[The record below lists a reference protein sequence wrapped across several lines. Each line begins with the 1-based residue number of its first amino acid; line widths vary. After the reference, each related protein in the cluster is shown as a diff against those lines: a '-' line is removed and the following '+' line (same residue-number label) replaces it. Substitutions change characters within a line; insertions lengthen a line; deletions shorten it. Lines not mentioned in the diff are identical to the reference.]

1 MMHFDYKVAGGDFTG
16 AGQASSQ
23 LKKVLKQLGVNP
35 VIIKRAVIALY
46 EAEVNIVAHA
56 NKGIIRIHV
65 NSDLV
70 KMELDDEG
78 PGIENIS
85 KAMEKG
91 YSTASEKVR
100 SMGFGAGMG
109 LPNIQ
114 LNADN
119 FNITSTPGI
128 GTHLE
133 IIVQFR

>member
-1 MMHFDYKVAGGDFTG
+1 MMYFDYKVAGGDFTG

-65 NSDLV
+65 TSDSV

-114 LNADN
+114 LNADR

-133 IIVQFR
+133 IIVQLR

>member
-1 MMHFDYKVAGGDFTG
+1 MMHFDFKVTGGDFTG
-16 AGQASSQ
+16 AGQASSR

-35 VIIKRAVIALY
+35 LIIKRAVIALY

-56 NKGIIRIHV
+56 NRGIIRIHV
-65 NSDLV
+65 TSEFV

-78 PGIENIS
+78 PGIKDIS

-114 LNADN
+114 SNADS
-119 FNITSTPGI
+119 FNLSSVPGV

-133 IIVQFR
+133 IIVQFK

>member
-1 MMHFDYKVAGGDFTG
+1 MMNFEYNVAGGDFTG

-23 LKKVLKQLGVNP
+23 LKKVLKKLGVDP
-35 VIIKRAVIALY
+35 LVIKRSVIALY

-56 NKGIIRIHV
+56 CKGVIRIHV
-65 NSDLV
+65 TSGFV

-78 PGIENIS
+78 PGIADIS

-91 YSTASEKVR
+91 YSTASDKVR

-114 LNADN
+114 ANADS
-119 FNITSTPGI
+119 FKIASTPGT

>member
-1 MMHFDYKVAGGDFTG
+1 MMHFDFKVDGGDFAG

-23 LKKVLKQLGVNP
+23 LKKVLKKLGVDP
-35 VIIKRAVIALY
+35 LIIKRAVIALY

-56 NKGIIRIHV
+56 IKGIIRIHIT
-65 NSDLV
+65 SDFV

-78 PGIENIS
+78 PGIEDIS

-91 YSTASEKVR
+91 YSTASESVR

-109 LPNIQ
+109 LANIKS
-114 LNADN
+114 NADR
-119 FNITSTPGI
+119 FNISSQPGV

>member
-1 MMHFDYKVAGGDFTG
+1 MMHFDFKVTGGDFTG
-16 AGQASSQ
+16 AGQASSR

-35 VIIKRAVIALY
+35 LIIKRAVIALY

-65 NSDLV
+65 TSEFV

-78 PGIENIS
+78 PGIKDIS

-114 LNADN
+114 SNAN
-119 FNITSTPGI
+119 SFSLSSVPGV

-133 IIVQFR
+133 IIVQFK

>member
-1 MMHFDYKVAGGDFTG
+1 MMHFDFKVTGGDFTG
-16 AGQASSQ
+16 AGQASSR

-35 VIIKRAVIALY
+35 LIIKRAVIALY

-65 NSDLV
+65 TSEFV
-70 KMELDDEG
+70 KMVLDDEG
-78 PGIENIS
+78 PGIKDIS

-91 YSTASEKVR
+91 FSTASEKVR

-114 LNADN
+114 SNADS
-119 FNITSTPGI
+119 FNLSSTPGI

>member
-1 MMHFDYKVAGGDFTG
+1 MMNFDYKVAGGDFTG

-23 LKKVLKQLGVNP
+23 LKKVLKQLGVDP
-35 VIIKRAVIALY
+35 IIIKRAVIALY

-56 NKGIIRIHV
+56 RKGTIRIQV
-65 NSDLV
+65 TADFV
-70 KMELDDEG
+70 KMLLDDEG
-78 PGIENIS
+78 PGIKDIS

-91 YSTASEKVR
+91 YSTASDKVR

-114 LNADN
+114 LNADI
-119 FNITSTPGI
+119 FKITSTPGE

-133 IIVQFR
+133 IIVQFK

>member
-1 MMHFDYKVAGGDFTG
+1 MMHFDFKVTGGDFTG
-16 AGQASSQ
+16 AGQASSR

-35 VIIKRAVIALY
+35 LIIKRAVIALY

-56 NKGIIRIHV
+56 NRGIIRIHV
-65 NSDLV
+65 TSEFV

-78 PGIENIS
+78 PGIKDIS

-91 YSTASEKVR
+91 FSTASEKVR

-114 LNADN
+114 SNADS
-119 FNITSTPGI
+119 FNLSSVPGV

-133 IIVQFR
+133 IIVQFK

>member
-1 MMHFDYKVAGGDFTG
+1 MMHFDFKVTGGDFTG
-16 AGQASSQ
+16 AGQASSR

-35 VIIKRAVIALY
+35 LIIKRAVIALY

-65 NSDLV
+65 TSDFV
-70 KMELDDEG
+70 KMVLDDEG
-78 PGIENIS
+78 PGIKDIS

-114 LNADN
+114 SNADS
-119 FNITSTPGI
+119 FNLSSVPGA

-133 IIVQFR
+133 IIVQFK

>member
-1 MMHFDYKVAGGDFTG
+1 MMHFDFKVTGGDFTG
-16 AGQASSQ
+16 AGQASSR

-35 VIIKRAVIALY
+35 LIIKRAVIALY

-65 NSDLV
+65 TSEFV
-70 KMELDDEG
+70 KMVLDDEG
-78 PGIENIS
+78 PGIKDIS

-91 YSTASEKVR
+91 FSTASEKVR

-114 LNADN
+114 SNADS
-119 FNITSTPGI
+119 FNLSSVPGV

-133 IIVQFR
+133 IIVQFK

>member
-1 MMHFDYKVAGGDFTG
+1 MMYFDYKVAGGDFTG

-35 VIIKRAVIALY
+35 PIIKRAVIALY

-56 NKGIIRIHV
+56 NKGIIRIHIT
-65 NSDLV
+65 SDFV
-70 KMELDDEG
+70 KIELDDEG
-78 PGIENIS
+78 PGIEDID

-91 YSTASEKVR
+91 FSTASDKVR

-114 LNADN
+114 ANADS
-119 FNITSTPGI
+119 FTITSKQGV

-133 IIVQFR
+133 IIVQLR

>member
-1 MMHFDYKVAGGDFTG
+1 MMHFDFKVTGGDFTG

-23 LKKVLKQLGVNP
+23 LKKVLKQLGVDP
-35 VIIKRAVIALY
+35 LIVKRAVIALY

-56 NKGIIRIHV
+56 NKGTIRIHITT
-65 NSDLV
+65 DIV

-78 PGIENIS
+78 PGIEDIS

-91 YSTASEKVR
+91 YSTASETVR

-114 LNADN
+114 SNADS
-119 FNITSTPGI
+119 FKITSTPGI

>member
-1 MMHFDYKVAGGDFTG
+1 M
-16 AGQASSQ
+16 
-23 LKKVLKQLGVNP
+23 GVDP
-35 VIIKRAVIALY
+35 LIIKRAVIALY

-56 NKGIIRIHV
+56 NKGTIRIHITT
-65 NSDLV
+65 DIV

-91 YSTASEKVR
+91 YSTASETVR

-114 LNADN
+114 ANADS
-119 FNITSTPGI
+119 FKITSTPGK

>member
-16 AGQASSQ
+16 AGLASSQ

-35 VIIKRAVIALY
+35 GIIKRAVIALY

-56 NKGIIRIHV
+56 NKGTIRIHIT
-65 NSDLV
+65 SDLI

-78 PGIENIS
+78 PGIEDIS

-114 LNADN
+114 LNADH

-133 IIVQFR
+133 IIVQLR

>member
-1 MMHFDYKVAGGDFTG
+1 MMNFEFKVNGGDFTG
-16 AGQASSQ
+16 AGNASSQ
-23 LKKVLKQLGVNP
+23 LKKVLKQLGVDP

-56 NKGIIRIHV
+56 RKGIIRIHIA
-65 NSDLV
+65 NDFV
-70 KMELDDEG
+70 KINLDDEG
-78 PGIENIS
+78 PGIEDIG

-91 YSTASEKVR
+91 FSTASEKVR

-109 LPNIQ
+109 LPNIKT
-114 LNADN
+114 NADN
-119 FNITSTPGI
+119 FKISSQPGV